1 MRLIAELVH
10 PALTTRTGRVLRRHA
25 ARAIV
30 QRGRSLLLLYTERY
44 DDFSFPGGGI
54 ADGEDPVAALQR
66 ELAEETGATRIR
78 VLGDYGRIEEYRP
91 DRSPD
96 HDLMHMTS
104 HFYVCAID
112 AELGATRLEHYE
124 QANGMRPMWMD
135 VEAAIAHN
143 RAVLQRADARM
154 GLSIH
159 RETYMLEHVA
169 NASDTPAGRPQER
182 SGKFCS

>member
-10 PALTTRTGRVLRRHA
+10 PALTTREGRVLRRHA
-25 ARAIV
+25 ARGIV
-30 QRGRSLLLLYTERY
+30 QREGAILLLYTERY
-44 DDFSFPGGGI
+44 DDFSFPGGGV
-54 ADGEDPVAALQR
+54 AEGEAPVAALHR

-78 VLGDYGRIEEYRP
+78 VLDAYGIVEEYRP

-112 AELGATRLEHYE
+112 ATLGDARMESYE
-124 QANGMRPMWMD
+124 QANGMRPVWVD
-135 VEAAIAHN
+135 LQAAIAHN
-143 RAVLQRADARM
+143 RAVLQRADLRM

-159 RETYMLEHVA
+159 RETFMLEHVA
-169 NASDTPAGRPQER
+169 ADAGSTVLQDAA
-182 SGKFCS
+182 GA

>member
-1 MRLIAELVH
+1 MRVIAELVH
-10 PALTTRTGRVLRRHA
+10 PALVTRSGRVLRRHA

-30 QRGRSLLLLYTERY
+30 QRGRALLLMYTARY
-44 DDFSFPGGGI
+44 DDYSFPGGGI
-54 ADGEDPVAALQR
+54 ADGEDPVAALRR
-66 ELAEETGATRIR
+66 ELAEETGASRIR
-78 VLGDYGRIEEYRP
+78 VLHAYGTIEEYRP

-104 HFYVCAID
+104 HFYTCAID
-112 AELGATRLEHYE
+112 AQLGQTRLEHYE
-124 QANGMRPMWMD
+124 QANGMRPVWID
-135 VEAAIAHN
+135 VDAAIAHN

-169 NASDTPAGRPQER
+169 AELDPPADGR
-182 SGKFCS
+182 